1 MKSDRPPPGPP
12 PSVSNIEDPVT
23 ASKWFGSSDYL
34 KITEEQLKASS
45 PGKSQTEDQ
54 TQTQEPLQPP
64 AVQSQPEDD
73 IVEEGSVLV
82 EKFASVEIYNKAR
95 LLLELIHME
104 FIGGEARDNGLLVAG
119 QIKIYV

>member
-1 MKSDRPPPGPP
+1 MNIFFFSPPNHISQRPTRDSPNRDSDTRQL
-12 PSVSNIEDPVT
+12 
-23 ASKWFGSSDYL
+23 SS
-34 KITEEQLKASS
+34 Q
-45 PGKSQTEDQ
+45 
-54 TQTQEPLQPP
+54 
-64 AVQSQPEDD
+64 
-73 IVEEGSVLV
+73 EGSVLV